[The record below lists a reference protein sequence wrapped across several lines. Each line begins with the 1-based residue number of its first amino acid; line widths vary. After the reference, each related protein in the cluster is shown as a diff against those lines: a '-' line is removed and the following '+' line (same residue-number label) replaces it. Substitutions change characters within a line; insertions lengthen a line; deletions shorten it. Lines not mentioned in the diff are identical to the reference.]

1 MQVGVGHLEA
11 GDGQARA
18 RHAECRFL
26 GETNRAR
33 HLHEVRRD
41 VRGGIGPRLIG
52 AARDDQDMPGRGGF
66 NRGEREAQVVA
77 HTKRPGQTPEMMFS
91 KTVLM
96 RLLSP
101 ICARFGGRAHPATRA
116 GVNYPGEEYC

>member
-52 AARDDQDMPGRGGF
+52 AAWDDQDMPGRGGF
-66 NRGEREAQVVA
+66 NRGERDAQVVGPHEAAGPDARDDVFKNSA
-77 HTKRPGQTPEMMFS
+77 HATIVTYLCSLRWAGAS
-91 KTVLM
+91 
-96 RLLSP
+96 SD
-101 ICARFGGRAHPATRA
+101 AGGCELPW
-116 GVNYPGEEYC
+116 